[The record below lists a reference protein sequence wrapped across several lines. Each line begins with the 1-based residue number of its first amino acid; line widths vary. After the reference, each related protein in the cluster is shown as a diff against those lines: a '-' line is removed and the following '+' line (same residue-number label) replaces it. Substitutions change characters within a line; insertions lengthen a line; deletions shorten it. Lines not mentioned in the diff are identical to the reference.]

1 MDKKRFLLVFLP
13 VSVLA
18 LVADHFSLNF
28 LFLISK
34 PVPALLCS
42 WFTFSQVKA
51 NGYGRDVQKFIV
63 LAFLMCGIG
72 DVLLSIDTENPNSNG
87 WFLAGMLGFALAH
100 VGFIGSLVSG
110 VPVSA
115 IKDKRHWGQLATAT
129 LILVFGAEFFI
140 LNREY
145 FGSLMLPVLVYCAL
159 LVTTAISAAM
169 RMLHHGKESYFS
181 ILSGALLFMIS
192 DALLA
197 TVIFT
202 DHFDRADILVL
213 PFYFSAIGLLAYGFS
228 RGKAGSYNP

>member
-1 MDKKRFLLVFLP
+1 MDKKRFLLAFFP
-13 VSVLA
+13 VSVSV
-18 LVADHFSLNF
+18 LVADHLSLDF
-28 LFLISK
+28 LFLILK

-42 WFTFSQVKA
+42 WFAFSQVKA
-51 NGYGRDVQKFIV
+51 NGYGGDVQKFIA

-72 DVLLSIDTENPNSNG
+72 DVLLSFDDGNDIGNG

-115 IKDKRHWGQLATAT
+115 IKEKRHWGQLATAT

-145 FGSLMLPVLVYCAL
+145 FGSLMLPVLIYCVL

-169 RMLHHGKESYFS
+169 RMMHHGKESYFS
-181 ILSGALLFMIS
+181 VLSGALLFMIS

-202 DHFDRADILVL
+202 DHFDHAEILVL
-213 PFYFSAIGLLAYGFS
+213 PIYFSAIGLLAYGFS